1 MSALPKTDS
10 PQVQDMAKEDANYL
24 SAYEVCLQYEES
36 ATNANQLRHVRIL
49 GFLLLNAPSRG
60 VRSEVTKCIHSR
72 KDDAGLFHLGAFF
85 ERYFIVPCEFPVCHF
100 YSLLRAPIFT
110 SVQSRSIKDEHRNPA
125 ITRQDPL
132 SRSLEIRLKSTLGRP
147 PRITRVP
154 KIAYV
159 NDCRRP
165 CFSDLIP
172 HLQGSHSRQLE
183 MCRDE
188 YRSLG
193 CP

>member
-10 PQVQDMAKEDANYL
+10 PQVQDMAKQDANYL

-49 GFLLLNAPSRG
+49 GFLLLNASSRG

-72 KDDAGLFHLGAFF
+72 KEDAGLFHLGAFF
-85 ERYFIVPCEFPVCHF
+85 ERYFIVPCEFPVCR
-100 YSLLRAPIFT
+100 STPCSAPIFT

-125 ITRQDPL
+125 ITRQGPL
-132 SRSLEIRLKSTLGRP
+132 SRSLEIRLKSTLRRP
-147 PRITRVP
+147 PRIIRVP

-159 NDCRRP
+159 NDRN
-165 CFSDLIP
+165 FSSSPLF
-172 HLQGSHSRQLE
+172 LRSHPSPPRLSFE
-183 MCRDE
+183 TTGDV
-188 YRSLG
+188 S
-193 CP
+193 